1 MPDTE
6 KQKVLDVVQRL
17 PDDATFDDA
26 IERILFLAKIEK
38 GREQAD
44 RGEAIPHEEVKQR
57 FRK

>member
-1 MPDTE
+1 MADTK
-6 KQKVLDVVQRL
+6 KQKVLEVVRRL

-44 RGEAIPHEEVKQR
+44 RGETISHDEVKQR
-57 FRK
+57 FQK